1 MIAQESKSTDSL
13 SLEWQVLSLFQEW
26 IRWTLGRPTDSA
38 SPRINDRHAMTQ
50 PRQPT
55 QPFNFQ
61 VGPRR
66 VLPII
71 FTWKALKTTKECWNL
86 VSTIS
91 TSTTTITWATNLGLW
106 PLTVIHCCTCERMI
120 LRCHTTHLNLF
131 GTNHE
136 NEQTART
143 FRSLLLLP
151 AASGCL
157 ICSSVERD
165 TRNCFSYL

>member
-13 SLEWQVLSLFQEW
+13 WSGKFWASSRNGFAEPSADQLIL
-26 IRWTLGRPTDSA
+26 RALGSTIDTTWHNRDNT
-38 SPRINDRHAMTQ
+38 
-50 PRQPT
+50 T

-61 VGPRR
+61 VGSRR

-106 PLTVIHCCTCERMI
+106 PLTVIHCCPCERMI
-120 LRCHTTHLNLF
+120 LRFHTTHLNLF